1 MNLSEKFLSKIK
13 KDVNDNGCWYL
24 KSDDGSSFKDV
35 FYFKRKGYK
44 AKRFAY
50 IHYKGKIKA
59 GLKVLCKCNDKF
71 CINPDHH
78 FLGTGSDQIKLI
90 MSRGWKHKKGWKQKP
105 EVIKIISKTHKG
117 KVISQEMRE
126 HLRKVNL
133 GKKHS
138 LITRMKMSR
147 NRIGIS
153 VNEEARKKIA
163 ATKQGEKNYN
173 TRLDAETVRKIRSLE
188 GKMKI
193 SKVADKFSIS
203 YVHVVNIWKKKV
215 WKHVK

>member
-24 KSDDGSSFKDV
+24 LSDDGSSFKDV

-59 GLKVLCKCNDKF
+59 GLKVLCKCNDKL

-147 NRIGIS
+147 NRIGIP

-193 SKVADKFSIS
+193 SEVAERFSIS

-215 WKHVK
+215 WKHV

>member
-1 MNLSEKFLSKIK
+1 MNLAKKFLSKIK
-13 KDVNDNGCWYL
+13 KDANDDGCWYL

-44 AKRFAY
+44 AKRFSYA
-50 IHYKGKIKA
+50 HFKGKIKS
-59 GLKVLCKCNDKF
+59 GLKVLCKCGDKL

-105 EVIKIISKTHKG
+105 EVINIISKTHKG
-117 KVISQEMRE
+117 KVIPQEMRE

-147 NRIGIS
+147 NRIGIP
-153 VNEEARKKIA
+153 VKEEARRKIA

-203 YVHVVNIWKKKV
+203 YVHVVNIWKRKV
-215 WKHVK
+215 WKHV

>member
-1 MNLSEKFLSKIK
+1 MMNLATKFLSKIV
-13 KDVNDNGCWYL
+13 KDANDNGCWYL

-44 AKRFAY
+44 AKRFSY
-50 IHYKGKIKA
+50 IHFKGKIKT
-59 GLKVLCKCNDKF
+59 GLKVLCKCSDKL

-105 EVIKIISKTHKG
+105 EVIKIISKTHKE

-126 HLRKVNL
+126 HLRKMNI

-147 NRIGIS
+147 NRIGIP
-153 VNEEARKKIA
+153 VQEEARKKIA

-173 TRLDAETVRKIRSLE
+173 TRLDVETVRKIRNLE

-193 SKVADKFSIS
+193 TEVAERFSIS
-203 YVHVVNIWKKKV
+203 YVHVVNIWRKKV
-215 WKHVK
+215 WKHV

>member
-1 MNLSEKFLSKIK
+1 MNLAKKFLSKIV
-13 KDVNDNGCWYL
+13 KDANDNGCWYL

-44 AKRFAY
+44 AKRFSY
-50 IHYKGKIKA
+50 IHFKGKIKT
-59 GLKVLCKCNDKF
+59 GLKVLCKCGDKL

-90 MSRGWKHKKGWKQKP
+90 MSRGWKHKKGWRQKP

-117 KVISQEMRE
+117 KVISREMRE
-126 HLRKVNL
+126 HLRKMNI

-147 NRIGIS
+147 NRIGIP
-153 VNEEARKKIA
+153 VQEEARKKIA
-163 ATKQGEKNYN
+163 VTKQGEKNYN
-173 TRLDAETVRKIRSLE
+173 TRLDAETVGKIRSLE

-203 YVHVVNIWKKKV
+203 YVHVVNIWKRKV
-215 WKHVK
+215 WKHIK

>member
-1 MNLSEKFLSKIK
+1 MNLSEKFLSKIQ
-13 KDVNDNGCWYL
+13 KDVNDNRCWYL

-35 FYFKRKGYK
+35 FYFKRKSYK
-44 AKRFAY
+44 AKRFSY
-50 IHYKGKIKA
+50 IHFKGKIKPS
-59 GLKVLCKCNDKF
+59 LKVLCKCGDKL

-105 EVIKIISKTHKG
+105 EVIEIISKTHKG
-117 KVISQEMRE
+117 KVIPQEMRE
-126 HLRKVNL
+126 HLRKANL

-147 NRIGIS
+147 NRIGIP
-153 VNEEARKKIA
+153 VKEEARRKIA

-215 WKHVK
+215 WKHV